1 MAFSKGAIQVH
12 ILFKIRSH
20 GAQGYI
26 IFVSYF
32 FIRLNGRERKILQI
46 QPFVLDLSVTP
57 GYGLKEQEG
66 NLRMRATK
74 YRIIMIAAAAVVM
87 AGAAA
92 VILVPRWKKGQE
104 NPKAAVQ
111 ENTIRLARMDLTDS
125 VSATGTIESVSARTV
140 SAGVSDAEIRQI
152 KVQEGDMVKKGQ
164 ILLVFDK
171 TDLAEAKEEA
181 EQDLEDVKSQIDLE
195 TSAASRKLKEAQEN
209 AQSDTARQDQ
219 AVASAKMAY
228 QDGKKEVSA
237 AKDEA
242 AKKKAEESL
251 KLLKE
256 AYDKAKSERESTA
269 QQNRANIQN
278 AKDSL
283 NTMENNNKK
292 SLRQA
297 EKAVKSA
304 EELLKEC
311 TVRAPISGTVTSI
324 NVEKGDRYTGGEI
337 MIISDC
343 DNLQVTTTVS
353 EYDISK
359 IAKGQRAVILTDATG
374 KEELEGEITY
384 VAVAAGSSSAG
395 SGSTAGTGNSSAAG
409 SSSAGSTGYEVRIEL
424 KEKKDALRVGMTAKC
439 GIIQKEAG
447 DVFAVPYDAVH
458 TDKEGN
464 SKIYVR
470 DPDTGNQE
478 VAVTKGMESDYY
490 VEISGEGL
498 TEGLQVIIPSDET
511 TVDTDKED
519 RDDRGF
525 GDLMS
530 GKGGAGMPGSG
541 GRPDIGGNAGENRK
555 FGGAPER

>member
-1 MAFSKGAIQVH
+1 MCS
-12 ILFKIRSH
+12 S
-20 GAQGYI
+20 
-26 IFVSYF
+26 
-32 FIRLNGRERKILQI
+32 
-46 QPFVLDLSVTP
+46 DL
-57 GYGLKEQEG
+57 
-66 NLRMRATK
+66 
-74 YRIIMIAAAAVVM
+74 
-87 AGAAA
+87 
-92 VILVPRWKKGQE
+92 
-104 NPKAAVQ
+104 
-111 ENTIRLARMDLTDS
+111 
-125 VSATGTIESVSARTV
+125 
-140 SAGVSDAEIRQI
+140 
-152 KVQEGDMVKKGQ
+152 
-164 ILLVFDK
+164 
-171 TDLAEAKEEA
+171 
-181 EQDLEDVKSQIDLE
+181 
-195 TSAASRKLKEAQEN
+195 
-209 AQSDTARQDQ
+209 
-219 AVASAKMAY
+219 ASAKKAY
-228 QDGKKEVSA
+228 QEGKKEVSA

-256 AYDKAKSERESTA
+256 AYDKAKSERESTE

-283 NTMENNNKK
+283 NTMENNHQK
-292 SLRQA
+292 SLREA

-304 EELLKEC
+304 EEMLKEC

-337 MIISDC
+337 MVISDC
-343 DNLQVTTTVS
+343 DNLRVTTTVS

-409 SSSAGSTGYEVRIEL
+409 YSSSSTGSTGYEVRIEL

-439 GIIQKEAG
+439 SIIQKEAG

-519 RDDRGF
+519 RDAMGI

-530 GKGGAGMPGSG
+530 GKGGAGMPG
-541 GRPDIGGNAGENRK
+541 R
-555 FGGAPER
+555 GGAPGR

>member
-1 MAFSKGAIQVH
+1 M
-12 ILFKIRSH
+12 FKIRSH
-20 GAQGYI
+20 GAQSYI

-32 FIRLNGRERKILQI
+32 FIRLNGRKRKILQI
-46 QPFVLDLSVTP
+46 QPFVLDLSVAP

-74 YRIIMIAAAAVVM
+74 YRIIVIAAAAVVM
-87 AGAAA
+87 AGAVA
-92 VILVPRWKKGQE
+92 VILVPRWKKGQD

-111 ENTIRLARMDLTDS
+111 ENTIRLAKMDLTDS

-181 EQDLEDVKSQIDLE
+181 EKDLEDVKSQIDLE
-195 TSAASRKLKEAQEN
+195 TATASRKLKEAQEN

-219 AVASAKMAY
+219 AVASAKKAY
-228 QDGKKEVSA
+228 QEGKKEVSA

-256 AYDKAKSERESTA
+256 AYDKAKSERESTE
-269 QQNRANIQN
+269 QQNRENIQN

-283 NTMENNNKK
+283 NTMENNHQK
-292 SLRQA
+292 SLREA

-304 EELLKEC
+304 EEMLKEC

-337 MIISDC
+337 MVISDC
-343 DNLQVTTTVS
+343 DNLRVTTTVS

-409 SSSAGSTGYEVRIEL
+409 YSSSSTGSTGYEVRIEL

-439 GIIQKEAG
+439 SIIQKEAG

-519 RDDRGF
+519 RDAMGI

-530 GKGGAGMPGSG
+530 GKGGAGMPG
-541 GRPDIGGNAGENRK
+541 R
-555 FGGAPER
+555 GGAPGR